1 MLSGGLS
8 QAPQSAIPGLAC
20 CLEHNIM
27 SRENPSSGKG
37 ILVLLVWRDM
47 GEQCLKKEWREMDL
61 QSEQPWN
68 LPRWTCIQPVTTET
82 LVPKEQL
89 FQEFEPKRAENCL

>member
-8 QAPQSAIPGLAC
+8 QAPRSVIPGLAC
-20 CLEHNIM
+20 CLVLSIM
-27 SRENPSSGKG
+27 PRENPSSGKG

-47 GEQCLKKEWREMDL
+47 GEQSLKKEWGEMDL
-61 QSEQPWN
+61 QSGQQWN
-68 LPRWTCIQPVTTET
+68 LPRWTCIQPVTTEP

-89 FQEFEPKRAENCL
+89 FQEFEPK